1 MGESKKTQTSQA
13 TPYSAAQ
20 PLIDAQAGAATN
32 YLSDPNA
39 TAGARSA
46 ADYYGNVVNGDYLSA
61 GNPYTSQLAD
71 SIWSEVAP
79 RVNNNYAAAG
89 LPNSTLAQGTMA
101 KEYARALAQPLFAN
115 YQNERGMQ
123 QQAAA
128 ALPGAE
134 FAASDA
140 GKAANT
146 LPISSSMTP
155 YASQTQT
162 SQVKQPLWQQI
173 AGGGLA
179 AAGLLS
185 TPWGTAG
192 QTLGGA
198 ANSAMG
204 NPMGT
209 NQALHDFSANTYVNG
224 VRAPWQQYY

>member
-1 MGESKKTQTSQA
+1 MGSSKQTQTSQA
-13 TPYSAAQ
+13 TPYSAAK
-20 PLIDAQAGAATN
+20 PVINAQGQAAQN

-39 TAGARSA
+39 TAGAKSA
-46 ADYYGNVVNGDYLSA
+46 AGYYQNVVNGDYLNP
-61 GNPYTSQLAD
+61 GNPYTDQLSD

-162 SQVKQPLWQQI
+162 SQTQQPLWQQV
-173 AGGGLA
+173 AGGALA
-179 AAGLLS
+179 GAALLGAPYTGGASLGLL
-185 TPWGTAG
+185 GGAGG

-198 ANSAMG
+198 AM
-204 NPMGT
+204 
-209 NQALHDFSANTYVNG
+209 NTLQGKPAEYG
-224 VRAPWQQYY
+224 YSWAPWVQYS

>member
-1 MGESKKTQTSQA
+1 MGGSKQTQTSTA
-13 TPYSAAQ
+13 TPYTAAQ
-20 PLIDAQAGAATN
+20 PLINAQSQAAQS
-32 YLSDPNA
+32 YLADPNA
-39 TAGARSA
+39 TSGAKAAAG
-46 ADYYGNVVNGDYLSA
+46 YYGDVVNGDYLDA
-61 GNPYTSQLAD
+61 GNPYTAQLSD

-79 RVNNNYAAAG
+79 RVNNAYANAG
-89 LPNSTLAQGTMA
+89 LANSTLAGGTLA

-115 YQNERGMQ
+115 YQAERSMQ

-134 FAASDA
+134 YAASDA

-155 YASQTQT
+155 YASQTST

-185 TPWGTAG
+185 SPWGTAG

-198 ANSAMG
+198 AM
-204 NPMGT
+204 
-209 NQALHDFSANTYVNG
+209 NTLQGKPAEYG
-224 VRAPWQQYY
+224 YSWAPWVQYS